1 MSDKSLPRPPQA
13 TFCGGAILV
22 GSVFVVLLAFGRMA
36 SLGTIEA
43 QEEAQLFADSVGN
56 GIGIDAEGWQTAM
69 RVLCIIA
76 GGLGVVTAY
85 LGWRVLQRDRTARL
99 ALSVL
104 APITLVTGIAV
115 ADFVPAV
122 MAVAVLLLWRQPTRD
137 WFNGVAAP
145 SRPKPTPVAA
155 GSVPVPSTAPSQGP
169 GRTGQVAPQGTSYPP
184 PAPYARPGGAHA
196 AQPVGHGGRGAR
208 PATVLTAA
216 VATIV
221 SSVVVIA
228 MLAVALLFILGDRAS
243 FETDMEDEL
252 SSQQAYQDLDIDGGV
267 ITDVFIGLLAV
278 FIVWALLAIVL
289 AVLTL
294 RGSNAARITLVVS
307 AIAAALASLV
317 GVLVVVPLLITAACI
332 TVAVL
337 LLRGEAAAWFAPRQ
351 RS

>member
-1 MSDKSLPRPPQA
+1 MSATSLPRPPQA

-36 SLGTIEA
+36 SLGSIEA
-43 QEEAQLFADSVGN
+43 QEEAQLFADSVGK

-85 LGWRVLQRDRTARL
+85 LGWRVLQRDRGARL

-104 APITLVTGIAV
+104 APVTLVTGIAV

-137 WFNGVAAP
+137 WFNGVPAP
-145 SRPKPTPVAA
+145 SRPKPQPAMA
-155 GSVPVPSTAPSQGP
+155 GSVPPPPPASASGP
-169 GRTGQVAPQGTSYPP
+169 VAPQGASYPP
-184 PAPYARPGGAHA
+184 PSPYAGGAHA
-196 AQPVGHGGRGAR
+196 AQPAHHAGRGQR
-208 PATVLTAA
+208 PGTVLAAA
-216 VATIV
+216 VTTIV
-221 SSVVVIA
+221 SSVVVIG

-243 FETDMEDEL
+243 FERDMEGEL

-294 RGSNAARITLVVS
+294 RGCNAARITLVVS
-307 AIAAALASLV
+307 AIAAALVSLV

-332 TVAVL
+332 AVAVL
-337 LLRGEAAAWFAPRQ
+337 LLRGEAAAWFAQ
-351 RS
+351 RGRS